1 MNIRETLMDVEQ
13 VMSCLGRSRS
23 YCYGVIRKL
32 NRELEEKGYLV
43 ERGRVPASYLVSRYV
58 PVDVKGMKI

>member
-32 NRELEEKGYLV
+32 NKELAEKGYLV
-43 ERGRVPASYLVSRYV
+43 ERGRVPRKYLQERYGV
-58 PVDVKGMKI
+58 A